1 MSARP
6 AKSSQRIVFMALLAA
21 TVLALTGCTLKS
33 TANEQ
38 VRLAYM
44 AGQRD
49 ALAQMQGQSRGG
61 SVTFVGPV
69 NNRVV
74 AWSQGF
80 TLAKAIVDAGY
91 NSQIDPLEIVIHR
104 TNSVIQIDP
113 KRLLSGDDF
122 PLQPG
127 DIVEFQLPPK

>member
-1 MSARP
+1 MSAKPERLP
-6 AKSSQRIVFMALLAA
+6 LRIARIILLMSA
-21 TVLALTGCTLKS
+21 VLALNGCVSKS
-33 TANEQ
+33 KALEQ
-38 VRLAYM
+38 ARMAYL

-49 ALAQMQGQSRGG
+49 ALAQMQKQPGEG

-74 AWSQGF
+74 TWSQGL
-80 TLAKAIVDAGY
+80 TLAKAIVNAGY
-91 NSQIDPLEIVIHR
+91 NSQIDPMGILIHR
-104 TNSVIQIDP
+104 TNGVIQIDP